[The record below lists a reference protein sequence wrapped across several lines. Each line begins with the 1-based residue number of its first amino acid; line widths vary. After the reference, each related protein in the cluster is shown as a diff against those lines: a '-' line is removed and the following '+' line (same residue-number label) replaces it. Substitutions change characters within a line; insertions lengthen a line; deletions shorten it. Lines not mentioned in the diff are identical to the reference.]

1 MIDVLPEIYEDELF
15 YSWLARCYVRNC
27 YPDYKMFSHQVMG
40 RRDTN
45 PNFEFINAITDNERP
60 QIIKHFG
67 GSISNILNNH
77 TLIPYY
83 SCFIDDNKRK
93 FVYERA
99 STENLSFDKLLS
111 LPNLQ
116 KPKYL
121 QYCPECVNEDRRKKG
136 ETYWRRIHQI
146 NIIKVCPVHKCHL
159 CVSDVQTNGKIKGDM
174 QPAETAIK
182 DVGKIITGNNREIE
196 LAKYIKE
203 ILDNSC
209 YRPQITTM
217 SAGRVLSI
225 KMQETKYVSRRGNKR
240 KVSMLHQDLVDYWG
254 EELMMPLY
262 EMKKVL
268 RGINFQTSL
277 IVLLAIYLKVPAPDL
292 VMRNIKEGTRIE
304 EFDNRV
310 IELYKSGKSISSIA
324 YTMKLSQLTI
334 NHILEKGY
342 LN

>member
-1 MIDVLPEIYEDELF
+1 
-15 YSWLARCYVRNC
+15 
-27 YPDYKMFSHQVMG
+27 
-40 RRDTN
+40 
-45 PNFEFINAITDNERP
+45 
-60 QIIKHFG
+60 
-67 GSISNILNNH
+67 
-77 TLIPYY
+77 
-83 SCFIDDNKRK
+83 
-93 FVYERA
+93 
-99 STENLSFDKLLS
+99 
-111 LPNLQ
+111 
-116 KPKYL
+116 
-121 QYCPECVNEDRRKKG
+121 
-136 ETYWRRIHQI
+136 
-146 NIIKVCPVHKCHL
+146 
-159 CVSDVQTNGKIKGDM
+159 
-174 QPAETAIK
+174 
-182 DVGKIITGNNREIE
+182 
-196 LAKYIKE
+196 
-203 ILDNSC
+203 
-209 YRPQITTM
+209 M

-334 NHILEKGY
+334 NHILEKGC